1 MAKPFDTWKVYPHKA
16 IEKMSAN
23 LWRVEGDIPEANG
36 TRVMTIAKR
45 ADGKLVV
52 HNAIALED
60 ALMKEVDDFGEVA
73 FIVVPN
79 GFHRLDAGIFAKRYP
94 NAKVV
99 CPEGAR
105 SKVEQV
111 TKVHASYDDASV
123 SDDAVR
129 LEHLDGTKKGEGVM
143 IVRSPD
149 GDTVV
154 FNDAINNLPK
164 LGGVF
169 GFLLAPTGRP
179 SVPRIARWMMIKDKP
194 QFRAHV
200 ERLAGRSGLERV
212 IVSHGAVMSDKPGE
226 TLASALTSL

>member
-1 MAKPFDTWKVYPHKA
+1 MAKPFDTWKVYPHKP
-16 IEKMSAN
+16 IEKMGAN

-60 ALMKEVDDFGEVA
+60 DLMKEVDAFGEVA
-73 FIVVPN
+73 VIVVPN
-79 GFHRLDAGIFAKRYP
+79 SFHRLDAGIFSKRYP

-99 CPEGAR
+99 CPAGAR
-105 SKVEQV
+105 PKVDPV
-111 TKVHASYDDASV
+111 AKVHATYDDAAV
-123 SDDAVR
+123 SDDDVR
-129 LEHLDGTKKGEGVM
+129 LEHLDGTNKGEGVM

-154 FNDAINNLPK
+154 LNDAINNLPK
-164 LGGVF
+164 MGGFF

-179 SVPRIARWMMIKDKP
+179 SVPRIARWMMIKDKA

-200 ERLAGRSGLERV
+200 ERLAGRSGLKRV
-212 IVSHGAVMSDKPGE
+212 IVSHGAVMAEKPGD
-226 TLASALTSL
+226 TLVSALTSL